1 MFVLTLSVWRFLFDA
16 DQRLRSRTTS
26 KLISRS
32 FREVFDGS
40 KIVDRMEGTECG
52 ALSFRLCWQ
61 VTSKQGRHWSR
72 EGERGDLIGPRYA
85 ESTVVSLKDVIA
97 ETHSLLHVC
106 SLIHTVLRLLF
117 FSGFFSKEGQG
128 VCQFFGGKKV
138 LRVLCW
144 GSFNRIFFF
153 LVNKGQLFWR
163 EKEETQIKNLHK
175 PLLFWKR

>member
-1 MFVLTLSVWRFLFDA
+1 MICGGFLTGLTGVAAEKCLTILTVLVSWLEGTEKLFVLTLSVWRFLFDA

-85 ESTVVSLKDVIA
+85 ESTVVSHKDVIA
-97 ETHSLLHVC
+97 ETHSSVR
-106 SLIHTVLRLLF
+106 LRF
-117 FSGFFSKEGQG
+117 
-128 VCQFFGGKKV
+128 
-138 LRVLCW
+138 LCW
-144 GSFNRIFFF
+144 
-153 LVNKGQLFWR
+153 
-163 EKEETQIKNLHK
+163 EKFAGVTFASVTFAGK
-175 PLLFWKR
+175 PKIPV

>member
-1 MFVLTLSVWRFLFDA
+1 MWYDIWRLLTGLTGVAAEKCLTILTVLVGWLEGTEKLFVLTLSVWRFLFDA

-32 FREVFDGS
+32 FREVFNGS

-85 ESTVVSLKDVIA
+85 EYTVVSLKDVIGSVNTLISL
-97 ETHSLLHVC
+97 THTKRSY
-106 SLIHTVLRLLF
+106 
-117 FSGFFSKEGQG
+117 KEGY
-128 VCQFFGGKKV
+128 GKSPRA
-138 LRVLCW
+138 L
-144 GSFNRIFFF
+144 
-153 LVNKGQLFWR
+153 
-163 EKEETQIKNLHK
+163 
-175 PLLFWKR
+175 P

>member
-1 MFVLTLSVWRFLFDA
+1 MWYDMWRLLTGLTGVAAEKCLTILTVLVSWLEGTEKLFVLTLSVWRFLFDA

-26 KLISRS
+26 KLISS

-97 ETHSLLHVC
+97 ETHSLV
-106 SLIHTVLRLLF
+106 SLTQWNVIFQCFLQKKDRGVSIYWWEKSAICIVL
-117 FSGFFSKEGQG
+117 GFIQ
-128 VCQFFGGKKV
+128 
-138 LRVLCW
+138 
-144 GSFNRIFFF
+144 
-153 LVNKGQLFWR
+153 
-163 EKEETQIKNLHK
+163 
-175 PLLFWKR
+175 